1 MSYNPQSKTREI
13 LDIAWQHIQ
22 SVPYTVTARWL
33 FYRLLQAAILQK
45 KSDYKLLL
53 KVLSSA
59 RKGFYNGWAPDTL
72 ADDTRQAMIKGAGWR
87 TGNHWLDGVKR
98 MSCELDRWTK
108 QDNYVEVWFEA
119 AAMTSQFDHY
129 TNGNVPLLAFH
140 GDISIPEKWESAKRL
155 KERYDQLGVPIVVLY
170 YGDLDVKGIQ
180 IPQTAE
186 RDVLQFIAQLYYDE
200 NSGIWESLFEEFRQR
215 FTFRRI
221 GLNQDQIALY
231 NVPSNPERPGT
242 YQWEGLPDDGAQE
255 LIGVV
260 DQYLNMDGF
269 EEIEDQED
277 DITRRF
283 RQHLD
288 DLDLDVS
295 DSPE

>member
-155 KERYDQLGVPIVVLY
+155 KERYDQLGVPIVVLSLESFGWRDTAFASGIIVLLVGLSLAQVIRRRPED
-170 YGDLDVKGIQ
+170 YGMELDGGPAAAIQ
-180 IPQTAE
+180 ETAANPPVADATAE
-186 RDVLQFIAQLYYDE
+186 
-200 NSGIWESLFEEFRQR
+200 
-215 FTFRRI
+215 
-221 GLNQDQIALY
+221 
-231 NVPSNPERPGT
+231 
-242 YQWEGLPDDGAQE
+242 
-255 LIGVV
+255 
-260 DQYLNMDGF
+260 
-269 EEIEDQED
+269 
-277 DITRRF
+277 
-283 RQHLD
+283 
-288 DLDLDVS
+288 
-295 DSPE
+295 